1 MTTTAPVVMQE
12 DVRPYT
18 RRNATFLFTD
28 IVGSTEL
35 LTLLGEDV
43 WLEALREHNDVV
55 INAVDVFGGTYL
67 KFLGD
72 GWMIAFTCP
81 RDAVSASVV
90 IQRVLA
96 NDPSPDGF
104 RVRIGLHSGMAMLES
119 DEFVGKDVVLAARI
133 AREAG
138 PGEILASSDV
148 VDAIGPYDDR
158 FDGGR
163 LADLKG
169 LGPHLV
175 FGLEWAPMDGKSTN
189 NNGGR

>member
-1 MTTTAPVVMQE
+1 MTAIAPTLEQL
-12 DVRPYT
+12 DLQDDAPRFA
-18 RRNATFLFTD
+18 RRAATFLFTD
-28 IVGSTEL
+28 IVGSTDL

-43 WLEALREHNDVV
+43 WLDALREHNDVV

-72 GWMIAFTCP
+72 GWMIAFNSP
-81 RDAVSASVV
+81 RDAVDASVV
-90 IQRVLA
+90 IQRVLGNA
-96 NDPSPDGF
+96 PSPEGF
-104 RVRIGLHSGMAMLES
+104 RVRIGVHAGMAILS
-119 DEFVGKDVVLAARI
+119 CDEYVGKDVVLAARI

-148 VDAIGPYDDR
+148 VDALGPHDLR

-175 FGLEWAPMDGKSTN
+175 FGVDWAPFET
-189 NNGGR
+189 R